1 MKFFKAFL
9 VILLLCAGV
18 LLFLGVFVPEIDEE
32 FEFKVEAPIVSV
44 YAGIMNTDDLKVWV
58 NGLVEVERTGGV
70 LAMPGSTFDLHFEGK
85 ETDVVYQLEILEMVP
100 LQSLKYRVYSDI
112 LDIEVSNHF
121 EVDGLTTD
129 MDIFVQVKGKGLLV
143 KSFLPLMRSVIMDEF
158 HQNFKG
164 FKQLQER

>member
-9 VILLLCAGV
+9 FVLLLCTAV

-32 FEFKVEAPIVSV
+32 FEFKVEAPIVTV
-44 YAGIMNTDDLKVWV
+44 YAGMMNTDDLKVWV
-58 NGLVEVERTGGV
+58 NGLQEVERTGGI
-70 LAMPGSTFDLHFEGK
+70 LAMPGSTFDLHFEDK
-85 ETDVVYQLEILEMVP
+85 ETDVIYQLEILEMVP
-100 LQSLKYRVYSDI
+100 LQSLKYRVYNDM

-121 EVDGLTTD
+121 EVDGFTTN

-143 KSFLPLMRSVIMDEF
+143 KSFLPLMRSVLIDEF
-158 HQNFKG
+158 QQNFEG

>member
-9 VILLLCAGV
+9 IVLLLCTAV

-32 FEFKVEAPIVSV
+32 FEFKVEAPIVTV
-44 YAGIMNTDDLKVWV
+44 YAGMMNTDDLQVWV
-58 NGLVEVERTGGV
+58 NGLQQVERTGGI

-85 ETDVVYQLEILEMVP
+85 ETDVIYQLEILEMVP
-100 LQSLKYRVYSDI
+100 LQSLKYRVYNDM

-121 EVDGLTTD
+121 EVDGLTTN

-143 KSFLPLMRSVIMDEF
+143 KSFLPLMRSVVMDEF
-158 HQNFKG
+158 EQNFEG
-164 FKQLQER
+164 FKQLQEG